1 MSRFLRH
8 RWNQLLRLPALAL
21 LMLAVLVNPVL
32 AAVGDLHETSHVGAA
47 HAQPVAAHDH
57 DAGVAA
63 DDGNA
68 ASQEEDVDFL
78 HALMH
83 AAHCCGHLTAI
94 LSGIY
99 VSHAPL
105 FSTSVPV
112 PAVAAPHSPPR
123 TDPFRPP
130 IAI

>member
-1 MSRFLRH
+1 MSRISRH
-8 RWNQLLRLPALAL
+8 RWTRLLRLPALAL
-21 LMLAVLVNPVL
+21 LMLSVLVNPVL

-47 HAQPVAAHDH
+47 HAPPVEAHDH
-57 DAGVAA
+57 VDGMGQSGDAP
-63 DDGNA
+63 
-68 ASQEEDVDFL
+68 EEGIDLL

-94 LSGIY
+94 LSGVY
-99 VSHAPL
+99 VAPTPL

-112 PAVAAPHSPPR
+112 PAFAAPHSPPS